1 MPQMPVGPWVLV
13 VGSHRSG
20 TSAVTGALVALGLNG
35 VAPDDRMDDLES
47 NPEHWESLSVALY
60 NEDLLVR
67 LGGTWDAPPDSPTEP
82 LGANASTEYQDAARL
97 MATAYP
103 APGPLVWKDP
113 RTSLLLTHWRA
124 MLPGSLAAVFVW
136 RDPMEVALSLHKR
149 DGISIEDGLA
159 LWDHYNRSAAAGL
172 NGVDT
177 FVLDYGSVVTDP
189 TGSMVA
195 LADWLRNLGQFE
207 GQATLWDV
215 GAAASSID
223 GGLRHHQGGATG
235 NVGEGLPMEQ
245 LVLVNW
251 LESIGGGHRPFAIQP
266 PPSPSPWPEAVI
278 RLRRE
283 PARLA
288 SELLSVRREH
298 ELLDAEL
305 RGLQLHL
312 ANIQSSSSWRIT
324 KPLRSVLARLQHLR

>member
-1 MPQMPVGPWVLV
+1 MPVGPWVLV
-13 VGSHRSG
+13 IGSHRSG

-35 VAPDDRMDDLES
+35 VAPSDRMDRPDS

-67 LGGTWDAPPDSPTEP
+67 RGGTWDAPPAFSAETP
-82 LGANASTEYQDAARL
+82 GANPSTENEDAARL

-113 RTSLLLTHWRA
+113 RTSLLLPHWRA
-124 MLPGSLAAVFVW
+124 LLPGPLAAVFVW
-136 RDPMEVALSLHKR
+136 RDPLAVAQSLHKR
-149 DGISIEDGLA
+149 DVIPIEDGLA

-177 FVLDYGSVVTDP
+177 YVLDYGSVATDP
-189 TGSMVA
+189 SGALDA
-195 LADWLRNLGQFE
+195 LADWLQDLEQFA
-207 GQATLWDV
+207 GQATHWDV
-215 GAAASSID
+215 RAAASSID
-223 GGLRHHQGGATG
+223 GGLRHHEGGATG
-235 NVGEGLPMEQ
+235 NGGDGLPMEQ
-245 LVLVNW
+245 RALVHW
-251 LESIGGGHRPFAIQP
+251 LESVGGGHRPFANQP
-266 PPSPSPWPEAVI
+266 PPAPSPWTEAVI

-288 SELLSVRREH
+288 SELRLLRREP
-298 ELLDAEL
+298 ELRAAEL